1 MQCFLLVYSILT
13 HVLCSTGPSTRHR
26 RWFLHVL
33 HRWNDRMHH
42 LWAGRTQSI
51 PRRSSARR
59 TQSGRS
65 TWARFD
71 PCCAGPE
78 TSPRPQSSAAVWSW
92 YWWCALG
99 FLCRRWFSVMQ
110 FKNIHI
116 CILFLLWDHIPVV
129 RSSLESA
136 CTASMIR
143 EKVPCNSKNKFV
155 HQKMRWT
162 LITSHCINA
171 SALTGHVK
179 PKFILMGLVKEPS
192 GKVSGTW
199 KELEP
204 STGVAV
210 PP

>member
-1 MQCFLLVYSILT
+1 MFTILIFKIFT
-13 HVLCSTGPSTRHR
+13 HILYSTGPSTRHR

-33 HRWNDRMHH
+33 RRWNDRMHH
-42 LWAGRTQSI
+42 LWAGRIQSI
-51 PRRSSARR
+51 PRHSSARH

-71 PCCAGPE
+71 PRCAGPE

-99 FLCRRWFSVMQ
+99 FLHRKWFSVMV

-116 CILFLLWDHIPVV
+116 NILFLLWNHIPVV

-143 EKVPCNSKNKFV
+143 EKVPCNSKKQICPSENELNI
-155 HQKMRWT
+155 T
-162 LITSHCINA
+162 SELLLITS
-171 SALTGHVK
+171 
-179 PKFILMGLVKEPS
+179 
-192 GKVSGTW
+192 
-199 KELEP
+199 
-204 STGVAV
+204 
-210 PP
+210 